1 MNHMTRY
8 HACEWGPIGVRVNC
22 VAPWFIRTPLTEPL
36 LKGKFNKAVLAE
48 TPMGRVGEA
57 AEVARVVAFLCMGA
71 SSYVTGQVIEID
83 GAFTCD
89 GFRYTGRR

>member
-1 MNHMTRY
+1 MV
-8 HACEWGPIGVRVNC
+8 WGH
-22 VAPWFIRTPLTEPL
+22 L
-36 LKGKFNKAVLAE
+36 LSPESKSPPPSDQPSPHHPKFNKAVLAE

-57 AEVARVVAFLCMGA
+57 VEVARVVAFLCMEA

-89 GFRYTGRR
+89 GFRYEGPR